1 MKAQEEGSV
10 QTEGGSHAF
19 TRKGIR
25 VRGYREGVARW
36 EGGAGQEGGHGR
48 ERGARG
54 EEGPEGRVGPDLDS
68 PSLCLHT
75 LALDL

>member
-25 VRGYREGVARW
+25 VRGYREAWPDGR
-36 EGGAGQEGGHGR
+36 AGQDKREGTDRR
-48 ERGARG
+48 E
-54 EEGPEGRVGPDLDS
+54 EPEGRRGQRGGRGQ
-68 PSLCLHT
+68 T
-75 LALDL
+75 